1 MSTSTSS
8 GSRFPEPEGDSGRHH
23 LKASNVDRVVA
34 TFAAAGARG
43 VVVSGVVDPHQ
54 DVDRGRLP
62 HATVM
67 FCRLRASQDEL
78 RRRLSQ
84 RGAGL
89 LEVSA
94 ALAGAVAMDKGG
106 SPKECVDTTG
116 LEVSQTA
123 DLVARYIGDWPPLVN
138 TGRRGATVKF
148 GSQWAVP
155 RVPVL
160 LVCGPTAVGK
170 SVVGWQ
176 LYERAR
182 RAGLHAAFVDL
193 GQLGFLQPVRA
204 DDPNNHRVK
213 AGNLAALWG
222 TFGAARAQCLVL
234 VGNVADRDSAELYR
248 RALRGAKVVL
258 CRLHASPA
266 QLYERVILRGQG
278 QNWREPGDPLKG
290 QSAACLSEV
299 ASKAAQEA
307 EDLVR
312 NGLGDICIGTEG
324 RSVEEVVEVVVAETN
339 GWPGYAAKNGGPP
352 T

>member
-8 GSRFPEPEGDSGRHH
+8 GFCFPEPEGDSGRHH
-23 LKASNVDRVVA
+23 MKATNVDRVVA
-34 TFAAAGARG
+34 TFAAAGARC

-54 DVDRGRLP
+54 DVDRGQLP

-84 RGAGL
+84 RGARL

-94 ALAGAVAMDKGG
+94 ALAGAVAMDKART
-106 SPKECVDTTG
+106 PMDCVDTTG

-138 TGRRGATVKF
+138 TGRRGAPVKF

-155 RVPVL
+155 RVAVL

-193 GQLGFLQPVRA
+193 GQLGFLRPVHP

-213 AGNLAALWG
+213 AANLAALSA

-266 QLYERVILRGQG
+266 QLYKRVILRGQG
-278 QNWREPGDPLKG
+278 QNWREPGDHLKG
-290 QSAACLSEV
+290 QSAARLSEA

-307 EDLVR
+307 EDLER
-312 NGLGDICIGTEG
+312 NGLGDICVGTEG
-324 RSVEEVVEVVVAETN
+324 RSVEEVVEAVAAETN
-339 GWPGYAAKNGGPP
+339 GWPGYSAKNGATPN
-352 T
+352 